1 MDERT
6 QRVGRNEA
14 LFRQVNEQI
23 NAVNAS
29 FGRVTRE
36 LAVVCECGDPQCV
49 EQITLPLPDYEALRA
64 NPVYFV
70 VKPGHQAADLE
81 RVVARHDDY
90 WIIEKHPG
98 EPTELAA
105 QLDSRHP

>member
-14 LFRQVNEQI
+14 LFRHVNEQI
-23 NAVNAS
+23 NALNES
-29 FGRVTRE
+29 FGSVTRDVA
-36 LAVVCECGDPQCV
+36 LVCESGDARGI

-81 RVVARHDDY
+81 RVVSRHDEY

-98 EPTELAA
+98 EPAELAA
-105 QLDSRHP
+105 QLDSRQP